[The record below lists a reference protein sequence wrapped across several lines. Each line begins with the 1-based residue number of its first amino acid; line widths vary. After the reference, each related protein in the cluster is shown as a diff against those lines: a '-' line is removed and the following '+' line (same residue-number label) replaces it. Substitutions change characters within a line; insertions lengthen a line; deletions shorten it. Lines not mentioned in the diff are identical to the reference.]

1 METSRR
7 IKECPVKPPID
18 PGCFPT
24 GQHYPGIAHLL
35 RVAAIGV
42 SEEFTVDAEVR
53 RLPIVAIDTETTGRD
68 ASADRIVEVAAVL
81 WDGTDVVDR
90 LSWLVN
96 PGRPI
101 PKEAT
106 DIHGISDTDVAG
118 QPSFSEVLPSILKA
132 LSDRVPLAYNAP
144 FDRQFLTEEY
154 HRSAVV
160 EARQV
165 PAFRRAV
172 EWIDPLIW
180 VREIQKSERSKALGD
195 VCLRLGIALANAHR
209 ATDDAEAALK
219 VLLAIMPEPRI
230 PRTYAAFLQE
240 QRRLGR
246 QQDEE
251 RARWRR
257 ERTP

>member
-1 METSRR
+1 M
-7 IKECPVKPPID
+7 KAPID

-24 GQHYPGIAHLL
+24 GLHYPGIAHLL

-42 SEEFTVDAEVR
+42 CEEFSVDYAVS

-68 ASADRIVEVAAVL
+68 AATDRVVEVATVR
-81 WDGTDVVDR
+81 WDGTSRDDR
-90 LSWLVN
+90 LSCLVN

-106 DIHGISDTDVAG
+106 DVHGITDADVADK
-118 QPSFSEVLPSILKA
+118 PPFSAILPDLVEA
-132 LSDRVPLAYNAP
+132 LIGRIPLAYNAH
-144 FDRQFLTEEY
+144 FDRQFLMEEY
-154 HRSAVV
+154 NRSAV
-160 EARQV
+160 EELKSV
-165 PAFRRAV
+165 PAFRRNV
-172 EWIDPLIW
+172 EWIDPLVW
-180 VREIQKSERSKALGD
+180 VREVQQNERSKALGE
-195 VCLRLGIALANAHR
+195 VCQRLGIPLANAHR
-209 ATDDAEAALK
+209 ATDDAEAALLVFRA
-219 VLLAIMPEPRI
+219 VLPDSRI

-257 ERTP
+257 ERTMNVTAK